1 MAAKL
6 LDELHCRGLDPDVII
21 IETFRRVLVG
31 GENEADRV
39 AEFWRQ
45 VEPLQRAGK
54 TVIISHHMKKPS
66 NFGSQVRYQASGST
80 DIIGE
85 LNQVCRDERQEARQ
99 RNRN

>member
-6 LDELHCRGLDPDVII
+6 LNELHCRGLDPDVII

-85 LNQVCRDERQEARQ
+85 LNQGMP
-99 RNRN
+99 